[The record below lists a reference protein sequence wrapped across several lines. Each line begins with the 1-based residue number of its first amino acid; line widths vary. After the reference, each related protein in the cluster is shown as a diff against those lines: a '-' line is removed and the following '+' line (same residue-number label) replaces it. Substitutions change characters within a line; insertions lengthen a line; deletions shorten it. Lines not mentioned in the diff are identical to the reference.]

1 LCRSFCV
8 RISNE
13 NPGLLV
19 TVQAEVDFYVEKY
32 VILFDQTVLDI
43 DTLSVSF
50 G

>member
-1 LCRSFCV
+1 
-8 RISNE
+8 
-13 NPGLLV
+13 V